1 MEINL
6 GMVITQI
13 VDIDF
18 EEKSLNL
25 NVEFI
30 MYWTDEFIKLNPG
43 YDNKVTSYLPLAQFN
58 VSSLKVRLKSIDD
71 IWSPD
76 LYIYALKQKTQRSV
90 SGVTLTSNEEGFVR
104 VSYIFEVFK
113 VVKCKN

>member
-1 MEINL
+1 MEINI

-30 MYWTDEFIKLNPG
+30 MEWTDEFIKLNAG
-43 YDNKVTSYLPLAQFN
+43 YGNKVSFFSSPNTFESYL
-58 VSSLKVRLKSIDD
+58 
-71 IWSPD
+71 
-76 LYIYALKQKTQRSV
+76 TQRSGLQV
-90 SGVTLTSNEEGFVR
+90 LMTFGHPISTLLP
-104 VSYIFEVFK
+104 
-113 VVKCKN
+113 

>member
-1 MEINL
+1 MTCVICRPLKDQTKQMEINL

-43 YDNKVTSYLPLAQFN
+43 YDNKVTSYPPQ
-58 VSSLKVRLKSIDD
+58 
-71 IWSPD
+71 
-76 LYIYALKQKTQRSV
+76 
-90 SGVTLTSNEEGFVR
+90 VT
-104 VSYIFEVFK
+104 I
-113 VVKCKN
+113 

>member
-1 MEINL
+1 MLTCVICRPLNDQTKQMEINL

-43 YDNKVTSYLPLAQFN
+43 YDNKVTSYLPL
-58 VSSLKVRLKSIDD
+58 
-71 IWSPD
+71 
-76 LYIYALKQKTQRSV
+76 
-90 SGVTLTSNEEGFVR
+90 VT
-104 VSYIFEVFK
+104 I
-113 VVKCKN
+113 

>member
-1 MEINL
+1 MEISI
-6 GMVITQI
+6 GMVIMQI

-30 MYWTDEFIKLNPG
+30 MSWTDEFIKLNAG
-43 YDNKVTSYLPLAQFN
+43 YGNKVRICLKTHNLKVFPS
-58 VSSLKVRLKSIDD
+58 KVRLKSIAD

-76 LYIYALKQKTQRSV
+76 LYISALKQRSSRAV
-90 SGVTLTSNEEGFVR
+90 SSITLSPNDEGT
-104 VSYIFEVFK
+104 VSVLYTFEV
-113 VVKCKN
+113 VQYW

>member
-1 MEINL
+1 MEISI

-30 MYWTDEFIKLNPG
+30 MTWTDEFIKLNAG
-43 YDNKVTSYLPLAQFN
+43 YGNKVRIWLQKHN
-58 VSSLKVRLKSIDD
+58 LKVFPSKVQLKSIAD

-76 LYIYALKQKTQRSV
+76 LYISALKQRSEKSESSSITLSPNDEGTV
-90 SGVTLTSNEEGFVR
+90 GVL
-104 VSYIFEVFK
+104 YIFEVF
-113 VVKCKN
+113 NISD

>member
-1 MEINL
+1 MEINI

-30 MYWTDEFIKLNPG
+30 MEWTDEFIKLNAAA
-43 YDNKVTSYLPLAQFN
+43 DVLSTDWFLFWEA
-58 VSSLKVRLKSIDD
+58 VS
-71 IWSPD
+71 
-76 LYIYALKQKTQRSV
+76 
-90 SGVTLTSNEEGFVR
+90 
-104 VSYIFEVFK
+104 VFH
-113 VVKCKN
+113 

>member
-1 MEINL
+1 MEINI

-30 MYWTDEFIKLNPG
+30 MTWTDQFIKLNAG
-43 YDNKVTSYLPLAQFN
+43 CDNKVRIRT
-58 VSSLKVRLKSIDD
+58 
-71 IWSPD
+71 
-76 LYIYALKQKTQRSV
+76 
-90 SGVTLTSNEEGFVR
+90 
-104 VSYIFEVFK
+104 
-113 VVKCKN
+113 C

>member
-1 MEINL
+1 MEVII

-30 MYWTDEFIKLNPG
+30 MTWSDEFIKLNTG
-43 YDNKVTSYLPLAQFN
+43 YGNKV
-58 VSSLKVRLKSIDD
+58 R
-71 IWSPD
+71 IW
-76 LYIYALKQKTQRSV
+76 L
-90 SGVTLTSNEEGFVR
+90 
-104 VSYIFEVFK
+104 
-113 VVKCKN
+113 

>member
-43 YDNKVTSYLPLAQFN
+43 YDNKVTPYLPL
-58 VSSLKVRLKSIDD
+58 
-71 IWSPD
+71 
-76 LYIYALKQKTQRSV
+76 
-90 SGVTLTSNEEGFVR
+90 VT
-104 VSYIFEVFK
+104 I
-113 VVKCKN
+113 

>member
-30 MYWTDEFIKLNPG
+30 MYWTDEFIELNPG
-43 YDNKVTSYLPLAQFN
+43 YDNKVTSYPPL
-58 VSSLKVRLKSIDD
+58 
-71 IWSPD
+71 
-76 LYIYALKQKTQRSV
+76 
-90 SGVTLTSNEEGFVR
+90 VT
-104 VSYIFEVFK
+104 I
-113 VVKCKN
+113 

>member
-1 MEINL
+1 MEINI

-30 MYWTDEFIKLNPG
+30 MQWTDELITLNTG
-43 YDNKVTSYLPLAQFN
+43 YDNKVKSFC
-58 VSSLKVRLKSIDD
+58 RLGGC
-71 IWSPD
+71 
-76 LYIYALKQKTQRSV
+76 L
-90 SGVTLTSNEEGFVR
+90 
-104 VSYIFEVFK
+104 
-113 VVKCKN
+113 